1 MSNKKKKYKFLDN
14 KKRKQIDFLFSLLNQ
29 LAVRHPYQVVL
40 ILHEYTRILYS
51 IDPYI
56 DFKIKNPKLRID
68 TKLKELIDFSKL
80 SLLLGSYNRKNN
92 KKFYFKF
99 TNKVSNDLKNKT
111 GNVYGPLWKRF
122 KRINN
127 HEALR
132 LLKNRVPKKIFKNK
146 KVLDAGCGGGR
157 YSYAIYKI
165 GAKSVIGLDYGD
177 IGLKVAKKNYGKINN
192 LSFKKGDVLNLP
204 FKKNTFDTV
213 FSNGVI
219 HHTSNVKKGIS
230 ELVRVCKKGGN
241 IWLYLYST
249 GGIFWYSRRLM
260 NELMKKIPYELSSNF
275 LKMMELP
282 DNRFIFMDN
291 WYVPIEKHLSH
302 EEIIKVLKK
311 LNVKKIKKI
320 IGKNKFDLDFSLKKY
335 KNSGSI
341 WGEGEIRFL
350 IEK

>member
-1 MSNKKKKYKFLDN
+1 M
-14 KKRKQIDFLFSLLNQ
+14 
-29 LAVRHPYQVVL
+29 
-40 ILHEYTRILYS
+40 
-51 IDPYI
+51 
-56 DFKIKNPKLRID
+56 
-68 TKLKELIDFSKL
+68 
-80 SLLLGSYNRKNN
+80 
-92 KKFYFKF
+92 
-99 TNKVSNDLKNKT
+99 
-111 GNVYGPLWKRF
+111 
-122 KRINN
+122 
-127 HEALR
+127 R

-157 YSYAIYKI
+157 YSYAIYKT

-219 HHTSNVKKGIS
+219 HHTSNVKKEFLNLLGFA
-230 ELVRVCKKGGN
+230 KKEVIFGCTS
-241 IWLYLYST
+241 IQRAE
-249 GGIFWYSRRLM
+249 FWYSRRLM

-311 LNVKKIKKI
+311 LNVKKIKNYWKI
-320 IGKNKFDLDFSLKKY
+320 MI
-335 KNSGSI
+335 
-341 WGEGEIRFL
+341 
-350 IEK
+350 

>member
-1 MSNKKKKYKFLDN
+1 M
-14 KKRKQIDFLFSLLNQ
+14 
-29 LAVRHPYQVVL
+29 
-40 ILHEYTRILYS
+40 
-51 IDPYI
+51 
-56 DFKIKNPKLRID
+56 
-68 TKLKELIDFSKL
+68 
-80 SLLLGSYNRKNN
+80 
-92 KKFYFKF
+92 
-99 TNKVSNDLKNKT
+99 
-111 GNVYGPLWKRF
+111 
-122 KRINN
+122 
-127 HEALR
+127 
-132 LLKNRVPKKIFKNK
+132 
-146 KVLDAGCGGGR
+146 
-157 YSYAIYKI
+157 
-165 GAKSVIGLDYGD
+165 
-177 IGLKVAKKNYGKINN
+177 KVAKKNYGKINN